1 MLHAALHSALR
12 AGSPPPCFCIVWLLH
27 HVSRTCQMQTHVQ
40 PFPATMNAYQQH
52 AICKRHAGTWR
63 NLPVA
68 VKTVTFQD
76 RTSGSQKSQQRA
88 MLEAAITSSI
98 SHPNVVSTYSY
109 DIQPLNASSSQTRGG
124 WHVATSMPLQM
135 ATDWKLFIVQ
145 EYCSGGSL
153 RQALDNRV
161 FWDSST
167 RQPKL
172 VSAGRRDVAWMLR
185 VQAGAVYVWQGRS
198 REVWEERLGSYG
210 GVSRH

>member
-1 MLHAALHSALR
+1 
-12 AGSPPPCFCIVWLLH
+12 
-27 HVSRTCQMQTHVQ
+27 
-40 PFPATMNAYQQH
+40 
-52 AICKRHAGTWR
+52 
-63 NLPVA
+63 VA

-109 DIQPLNASSSQTRGG
+109 DIQPLNASSAQTRGG
-124 WHVATSMPLQM
+124 WHVASSVPLQM

-145 EYCSGGSL
+145 EYCNGGSL

-161 FWDSST
+161 FWDGSS

-172 VSAGRRDVAWMLR
+172 VRGQRRGGRGAGRGWERGRRIGMVAMHGWGCG
-185 VQAGAVYVWQGRS
+185 VAAGAQQVAG
-198 REVWEERLGSYG
+198 
-210 GVSRH
+210 

>member
-1 MLHAALHSALR
+1 MLDAALPSALR
-12 AGSPPPCFCIVWLLH
+12 AEPPPPCFRIVRLLH
-27 HVSRTCQMQTHVQ
+27 HVSRTWPMQIHVQ
-40 PFPATMNAYQQH
+40 SIPCHHECLPAACHLQTP
-52 AICKRHAGTWR
+52 AGTWR

-109 DIQPLNASSSQTRGG
+109 DIQPLNASSSQTRSG
-124 WHVATSMPLQM
+124 WHVATSVPLQM

-145 EYCSGGSL
+145 EYCNGGSL

-172 VSAGRRDVAWMLR
+172 VSAREGCR
-185 VQAGAVYVWQGRS
+185 VDGRS
-198 REVWEERLGSYG
+198 AGRGCVCVAGTES
-210 GVSRH
+210 